1 MIEILAGTRID
12 PHEVARADR
21 FSDKVY
27 GNDLRWVENFSTSQ
41 SRHDSL
47 LRMTE
52 LLQKSLPKLHIF
64 PARAFDIGNSQPK
77 KRTIE
82 IDCNPC
88 YEPVVIDFTVVR

>member
-1 MIEILAGTRID
+1 VIEILAGMLIETY
-12 PHEVARADR
+12 EVERADR
-21 FSDKVY
+21 FSDEVF
-27 GNDLRWVENFSTSQ
+27 GNNLRRVENFTTCQ

-47 LRMTE
+47 IRMTE

-88 YEPVVIDFTVVR
+88 YEPVVTDFTVVR